1 MKKIEK
7 EKKIKKLEKT
17 FFALEKDI
25 IQKMSDN
32 QIIYISP
39 ERLLL
44 DKDGK
49 WHGKFDM
56 SGYTIGKSDIFLE
69 YILREY
75 IPEDIIMDFY
85 ESENDEEKIKKHL
98 KSHKI
103 ELLSELTEDMK
114 KALELFKINQ

>member
-7 EKKIKKLEKT
+7 EKKIKKLEEK
-17 FFALEKDI
+17 FYELETEI

-32 QIIYISP
+32 QMIYISP

-44 DKDGK
+44 DKNGN

-56 SGYTIGKSDIFLE
+56 SGYTIGKSSIFLND
-69 YILREY
+69 ILSEY

-85 ESENDEEKIKKHL
+85 ESENDENKIKRYV
-98 KSHKI
+98 KSRKI
-103 ELLSELTEDMK
+103 ELLKELIKDMEA
-114 KALELFKINQ
+114 ALNSLNEI

>member
-7 EKKIKKLEKT
+7 EKKIQKLEKQ
-17 FFALEKDI
+17 FYELETEI
-25 IQKMSDN
+25 IQKMADN
-32 QIIYISP
+32 QMVYIAP
-39 ERLLL
+39 DRLLL
-44 DKDGK
+44 DKTGN